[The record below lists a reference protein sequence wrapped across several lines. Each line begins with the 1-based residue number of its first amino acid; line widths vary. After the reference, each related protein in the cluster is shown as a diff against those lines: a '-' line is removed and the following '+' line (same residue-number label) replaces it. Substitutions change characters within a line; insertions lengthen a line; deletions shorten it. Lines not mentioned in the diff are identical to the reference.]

1 MTISEAQI
9 HALIAEIDDLLV
21 ATDASTISTGEMAL
35 TQRDLLEKIRWIL
48 GDWGRTVEATPLANP
63 PLGTEDHNTAQ
74 AIAQSV
80 MAQLNLERSQW
91 LQPLQL
97 ELETLRQQRESLLGE
112 IRHLETHQRQLTTN
126 FLNALLNRCSDS
138 LRQELSQTLER
149 LQMQALPTV
158 TGGVP
163 PSQQWDWL
171 EQLRS
176 LQTQSDQ
183 LLRSLDS
190 TFHHVFGSLEQD
202 LHGYHKSLTEGI
214 AALHTLGQYSET
226 LITQQ
231 PLPALPQPLQL
242 DPTVHL
248 DSVLVP
254 VLAESPRPPLTQVVP
269 PPPEPT
275 TPDEAWEVWDEY
287 LFNSD
292 AFANP
297 VDPPMVLTVSE
308 QELAPPPPEP
318 LMVSPDLEQTLF
330 DGLDDPA
337 AIAREDTALTLPIRS
352 EIEVSVET
360 ILFEDYLT
368 PEEEGATGMR
378 SPTADLPD
386 SATSPQTAAVPT
398 VAETMAILANLLAQV
413 SNASEAIAPD
423 EAEDASSIT
432 PGETLLAT
440 AEVEAHNAEDLE
452 ETLSAAQLQQ
462 LSEDLARF
470 EEADPLPR
478 EWGSDLPDVLPEGAA
493 TVATSQLPD
502 LPAVAEAVQSP
513 ETPET
518 IDDLGI
524 DAIASLNDLFGDN
537 DEPATF
543 MEPELEED
551 QPPTA
556 LQPPAVEGQP
566 LAQDPPVVEPP
577 AVDPQGE
584 PQPLASDPP
593 VVRLTTPIPPD
604 STPIPSQDVLT
615 SLDGLLWEEE
625 STSDRG
631 VAVIDFW
638 QTQGNNGQA
647 PAIPSPQ
654 EHE

>member
-1 MTISEAQI
+1 VTISQAQI
-9 HALIAEIDDLLV
+9 HALIAEIDDLLI
-21 ATDASTISTGEMAL
+21 ATEASKISTGEMAL

-48 GDWGRTVEATPLANP
+48 GDWGRTVEATPLVNP
-63 PLGTEDHNTAQ
+63 SLAPEEQNTAQ

-112 IRHLETHQRQLTTN
+112 IRYLETQQRQLTTN
-126 FLNALLNRCSDS
+126 FLNALLNRCSEG
-138 LRQELSQTLER
+138 LRQELGQTLER
-149 LQMQALPTV
+149 IQMQALSPLA
-158 TGGVP
+158 GDVP

-176 LQTQSDQ
+176 LQAQSDQ

-190 TFHHVFGSLEQD
+190 TFHHVFTSLEQD

-214 AALHTLGQYSET
+214 ASLHSLGQYSET

-231 PLPALPQPLQL
+231 PLPALPPPLQL

-248 DSVLVP
+248 DPLLVP
-254 VLAESPRPPLTQVVP
+254 VVTEPPQSPRSQVMP
-269 PPPEPT
+269 PPPEPAP
-275 TPDEAWEVWDEY
+275 PDEAWEVWDEY

-297 VDPPMVLTVSE
+297 IDPPMVLTVSE
-308 QELAPPPPEP
+308 QELAPPPPPIPTET
-318 LMVSPDLEQTLF
+318 LGVAPDFDHALF
-330 DGLDDPA
+330 DGLEDPA
-337 AIAREDTALTLPIRS
+337 VIPVAESVMIPPHLPD
-352 EIEVSVET
+352 IEVSIET
-360 ILFEDYLT
+360 ILFADYQIQDQELLSAA
-368 PEEEGATGMR
+368 PVDEGV
-378 SPTADLPD
+378 
-386 SATSPQTAAVPT
+386 SPQTAEVPT
-398 VAETMAILANLLAQV
+398 LAETMAVLANLLAQV
-413 SNASEAIAPD
+413 SNQAETALPLD
-423 EAEDASSIT
+423 AEDHQDSLT

-440 AEVEAHNAEDLE
+440 AEVEAHPIEDLE
-452 ETLSAAQLQQ
+452 ETLSPAQLQQ

-470 EEADPLPR
+470 EAAEPLPR
-478 EWGSDLPDVLPEGAA
+478 DWGSDLPDGPPEEEQDAP
-493 TVATSQLPD
+493 TLPD
-502 LPAVAEAVQSP
+502 AHSPLPTSHFPLPNPQ
-513 ETPET
+513 T

-543 MEPELEED
+543 MEPEPEPEQN
-551 QPPTA
+551 QPPIP
-556 LQPPAVEGQP
+556 QPEPEPEPVAI
-566 LAQDPPVVEPP
+566 APPQVKVEPKP
-577 AVDPQGE
+577 E
-584 PQPLASDPP
+584 PVASDPP
-593 VVRLTTPIPPD
+593 VVRLANPIASEPLPTIPP
-604 STPIPSQDVLT
+604 QDVLT

-625 STSDRG
+625 SHGERG

-638 QTQGNNGQA
+638 QGNNGQA
-647 PAIPSPQ
+647 PTIPAPQ